1 MVFRNLRILAL
12 ILGIPCLLVFIYSH
26 YIQAPRKDPLTFVA
40 RGDPDM
46 ARARAQG
53 RATLPDFLQHLR
65 SPGRAESVFVV
76 KFRLLPRHV
85 SSSTSKEDFAPAGD
99 EADEFIWANMLKL
112 REDGQALSGVIDDSP
127 RSKGFFEGQP
137 VVIPLADVVDWGY
150 MKSGVMRGNYT
161 TRALLA
167 KMPED
172 EAAKARKVLGWQ

>member
-1 MVFRNLRILAL
+1 MFFRNLRILAL
-12 ILGIPCLLVFIYSH
+12 VLGIPCLLVFIYSN
-26 YIQAPRKDPLTFVA
+26 YIQAPRKDPLAFVG

-46 ARARAQG
+46 ARARAQA

-65 SPGRAESVFVV
+65 NPAPAESVFVV

-85 SSSTSKEDFAPAGD
+85 SSPTNKDDFALPGD

-127 RSKGFFEGQP
+127 RSRGFFSGQP
-137 VVIPLADVVDWGY
+137 VVIPLADVMDWGY
-150 MKSGVMRGNYT
+150 MKSGVMQGNYT
-161 TRALLA
+161 TKALLA

-172 EAAKARKVLGWQ
+172 EAAKAKKVLGWQ